1 MAWLIPAITAAS
13 AIGSA
18 LMGSKKV
25 KYPKASQIDISGELA
40 KLDAI
45 YEQSRQQSQNVLRN
59 QLTELNKNTASSL
72 ASRGIYSSPI
82 SQAAYN
88 QTNRTYQNA
97 LSSLLAESYN
107 AQAQARANLT
117 AKLAEARAKAEQDA
131 AVAKYEQKLRNQGVW
146 SNLLGSISG
155 AGLHNMLGAP
165 AQANIS
171 QIPQTPQI
179 NPNSNIYLGNPFLQT
194 QNRIYP
200 YPNYGII

>member
-1 MAWLIPAITAAS
+1 MAWVIPAIMAAS
-13 AIGSA
+13 AIASA
-18 LMGSKKV
+18 IAGSKKV

-97 LSSLLAESYN
+97 LSSMLADSYN

-117 AKLAEARAKAEQDA
+117 AKLAEARANAEQA
-131 AVAKYEQKLRNQGVW
+131 AALAKYEQKLRNRGVW

-155 AGLHNMLGAP
+155 AGLYSMLRTP
-165 AQANIS
+165 AQAK
-171 QIPQTPQI
+171 IPQTPQI

-194 QNRIYP
+194 QNKIYP
-200 YPNYGII
+200 FPDYGII